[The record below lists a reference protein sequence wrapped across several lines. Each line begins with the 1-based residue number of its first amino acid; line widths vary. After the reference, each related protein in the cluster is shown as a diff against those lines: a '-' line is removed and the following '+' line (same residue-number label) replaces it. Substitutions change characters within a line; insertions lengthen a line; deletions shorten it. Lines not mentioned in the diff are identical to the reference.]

1 MKVRTLPKANMIFDS
16 IRQKNFITGEIFE
29 CDEERFNQLTKS
41 DFGCLVEKVEE
52 AKKEEKIETAK
63 RETKKETATKKVVKT
78 KKK

>member
-16 IRQKNFITGEIFE
+16 KRQKNFVIGEIFE

-41 DFGCLVEKVEE
+41 DFGCLVEKVE

-63 RETKKETATKKVVKT
+63 RETKKETATRKVVKT

>member
-16 IRQKNFITGEIFE
+16 IRQKNFVTGEIFE

-52 AKKEEKIETAK
+52 AKKEQKVETAK
-63 RETKKETATKKVVKT
+63 RETKKETAIKKIVKS